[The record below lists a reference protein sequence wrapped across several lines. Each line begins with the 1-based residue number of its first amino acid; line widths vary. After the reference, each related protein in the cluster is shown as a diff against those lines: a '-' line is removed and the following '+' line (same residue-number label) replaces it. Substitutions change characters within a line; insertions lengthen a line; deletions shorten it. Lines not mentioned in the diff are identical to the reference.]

1 MKRNVEKYDY
11 QVLNDAKNILMEI
24 DMPKELYNP
33 RCVMIFCACA
43 QMIDGKSWR
52 HISEEYMSVHDIIK
66 YVNDVFPNKAG
77 LDKKGYQE
85 NSRETFRDETLKRWV
100 SAAIIESKAGLAAND
115 RNNGYRFTSAF
126 AALVRTYGSDQW
138 EDSLSA
144 FMETYESYSKKLKQV
159 KSLPKGYDVTCGN
172 ITVKLGLSAH
182 NKLQKQIL
190 EEFVPNFASGS
201 ELLYIGDTSD
211 RTLQRDDKRLSEL
224 GIKILEDTSKLPDI
238 ILYDADKNR
247 IIYVSAT
254 SKVSDPEDNSWLE
267 IQPDKYHN
275 RPYVLEVMSKGEC
288 FGRLGQISKMDKKIV
303 SKLIAHPRK
312 NPYSLAVDK
321 KALRKDYHIFI
332 IISSD
337 MKILRNEDKMTAVD
351 EILQIYETLTI
362 NQKQLVLHELLKKE
376 ENG

>member
-66 YVNDVFPNKAG
+66 YVNEVFPNKAG

-126 AALVRTYGSDQW
+126 AALIRTYGSDQW

-182 NKLQKQIL
+182 NKLQNQRGYKI
-190 EEFVPNFASGS
+190 FHNDK
-201 ELLYIGDTSD
+201 ELSSKKDVNKVL
-211 RTLQRDDKRLSEL
+211 DKME
-224 GIKILEDTSKLPDI
+224 
-238 ILYDADKNR
+238 DADNYMIEANDKNKTLN
-247 IIYVSAT
+247 II
-254 SKVSDPEDNSWLE
+254 DP
-267 IQPDKYHN
+267 
-275 RPYVLEVMSKGEC
+275 
-288 FGRLGQISKMDKKIV
+288 
-303 SKLIAHPRK
+303 
-312 NPYSLAVDK
+312 
-321 KALRKDYHIFI
+321 
-332 IISSD
+332 
-337 MKILRNEDKMTAVD
+337 
-351 EILQIYETLTI
+351 
-362 NQKQLVLHELLKKE
+362 
-376 ENG
+376 

>member
-126 AALVRTYGSDQW
+126 ATLVRTYGSDQW

-247 IIYVSAT
+247 IIYVEAYSSTGEFNKDRVDYINTYCSYKNDIEVAFVTAFAT
-254 SKVSDPEDNSWLE
+254 TKKMLQVYPKIAWDTEIWIAEEATHLTHKNGDRFMGRSPEEFL
-267 IQPDKYHN
+267 
-275 RPYVLEVMSKGEC
+275 
-288 FGRLGQISKMDKKIV
+288 
-303 SKLIAHPRK
+303 
-312 NPYSLAVDK
+312 
-321 KALRKDYHIFI
+321 
-332 IISSD
+332 
-337 MKILRNEDKMTAVD
+337 
-351 EILQIYETLTI
+351 
-362 NQKQLVLHELLKKE
+362 
-376 ENG
+376 

>member
-138 EDSLSA
+138 EDKWN
-144 FMETYESYSKKLKQV
+144 ELKRNC
-159 KSLPKGYDVTCGN
+159 PKMDM
-172 ITVKLGLSAH
+172 
-182 NKLQKQIL
+182 
-190 EEFVPNFASGS
+190 
-201 ELLYIGDTSD
+201 D
-211 RTLQRDDKRLSEL
+211 
-224 GIKILEDTSKLPDI
+224 GI
-238 ILYDADKNR
+238 
-247 IIYVSAT
+247 
-254 SKVSDPEDNSWLE
+254 
-267 IQPDKYHN
+267 
-275 RPYVLEVMSKGEC
+275 
-288 FGRLGQISKMDKKIV
+288 GQIFD
-303 SKLIAHPRK
+303 
-312 NPYSLAVDK
+312 
-321 KALRKDYHIFI
+321 
-332 IISSD
+332 
-337 MKILRNEDKMTAVD
+337 
-351 EILQIYETLTI
+351 LT
-362 NQKQLVLHELLKKE
+362 ERRS
-376 ENG
+376 

>member
-1 MKRNVEKYDY
+1 MS
-11 QVLNDAKNILMEI
+11 KN
-24 DMPKELYNP
+24 
-33 RCVMIFCACA
+33 
-43 QMIDGKSWR
+43 
-52 HISEEYMSVHDIIK
+52 
-66 YVNDVFPNKAG
+66 
-77 LDKKGYQE
+77 
-85 NSRETFRDETLKRWV
+85 ETYRYH
-100 SAAIIESKAGLAAND
+100 
-115 RNNGYRFTSAF
+115 YRFG
-126 AALVRTYGSDQW
+126 LV
-138 EDSLSA
+138 
-144 FMETYESYSKKLKQV
+144 
-159 KSLPKGYDVTCGN
+159 
-172 ITVKLGLSAH
+172 
-182 NKLQKQIL
+182 
-190 EEFVPNFASGS
+190 S
-201 ELLYIGDTSD
+201 ENMWNAEQYL
-211 RTLQRDDKRLSEL
+211 
-224 GIKILEDTSKLPDI
+224 
-238 ILYDADKNR
+238 A
-247 IIYVSAT
+247 SAT
-254 SKVSDPEDNSWLE
+254 PKVSDPEDNSWLE

>member
-66 YVNDVFPNKAG
+66 YVNEVFPNKAG

-126 AALVRTYGSDQW
+126 AALIRTYGSDQW

-159 KSLPKGYDVTCGN
+159 KSLPKGYDVICGN

-190 EEFVPNFASGS
+190 EEFVPNFASGA

-211 RTLQRDDKRLSEL
+211 RTLQRDDKRLSQL

-247 IIYVSAT
+247 IIYVEAYSSTGEFNKDRVDYINTYCSYKNDIEVAFVTAFAT
-254 SKVSDPEDNSWLE
+254 TKKMLQVYPKIAWDTEIWIAEEATHLTHKNGDRFMGRSPEEFFLSLFHQSHRCYGAVFL
-267 IQPDKYHN
+267 IVPG
-275 RPYVLEVMSKGEC
+275 VLDGESFDC
-288 FGRLGQISKMDKKIV
+288 I
-303 SKLIAHPRK
+303 LILYA
-312 NPYSLAVDK
+312 
-321 KALRKDYHIFI
+321 
-332 IISSD
+332 
-337 MKILRNEDKMTAVD
+337 
-351 EILQIYETLTI
+351 
-362 NQKQLVLHELLKKE
+362 
-376 ENG
+376 